1 MLDDIAL
8 DLVLVV
14 AVPVLAVLALVVRRR
29 VLTRDAGFDMCVRV
43 RRDSAARGWAFGV
56 GRYQGDA
63 LQWFRTFSVW
73 PRPSREFR
81 RDALRVL
88 ARRDATEAERS
99 AIPAGHVV
107 VECLDESRTVDLTM
121 SESALTGMLAWK
133 EAAPPGRG
141 LVA

>member
-14 AVPVLAVLALVVRRR
+14 AIPVLAVLALVVRRR
-29 VLTRDAGFDMCVRV
+29 LLTRDAGFDMCVRV

-56 GRYQGDA
+56 ARYEGDA
-63 LQWFRTFSVW
+63 LLWFRTFSVW

-81 RDALRVL
+81 RDALQVL
-88 ARRDATEAERS
+88 GRREATEAERI
-99 AIPAGHVV
+99 AMPTGHVV
-107 VECLDESRTVDLTM
+107 VECLDDSRAVDLTM
-121 SESALTGMLAWK
+121 TEPALTGMLAWK
-133 EAAPPGRG
+133 ESAPPGHG